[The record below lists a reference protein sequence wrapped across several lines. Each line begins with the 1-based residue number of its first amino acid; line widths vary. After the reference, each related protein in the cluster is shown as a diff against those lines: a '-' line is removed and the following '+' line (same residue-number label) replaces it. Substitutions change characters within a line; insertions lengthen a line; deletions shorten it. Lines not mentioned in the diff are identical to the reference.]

1 MAQGRFISLEG
12 PEGAGKSTHLRR
24 LAEALRAQGVA
35 VCCTREPGGTP
46 LCEAVRGLLQFDAAG
61 EAPGTRAEVLLFLA
75 SRAQLVE
82 RVIRPALA
90 AGTWVL
96 CDRFCDSTF
105 AYQGFGRQMDLAE
118 LRTLNG
124 FATGGL
130 LPDLTLLLDIPEAE
144 SVRRV
149 AGRKGPA
156 DRFEQEQAAFHR
168 RLAEGFRTLA
178 AAEPE
183 RICRVDSSGSEA
195 ETARRIW
202 EAVAA
207 RFALATP

>member
-24 LAEALRAQGVA
+24 LAEALRAQGLK

-46 LCEAVRGLLQFDAAG
+46 LCEAVRGLLQFDSAG

-90 AGTWVL
+90 VGTWVL

-195 ETARRIW
+195 ETAQRIW
-202 EAVAA
+202 EVVAA
-207 RFALATP
+207 RFALATN